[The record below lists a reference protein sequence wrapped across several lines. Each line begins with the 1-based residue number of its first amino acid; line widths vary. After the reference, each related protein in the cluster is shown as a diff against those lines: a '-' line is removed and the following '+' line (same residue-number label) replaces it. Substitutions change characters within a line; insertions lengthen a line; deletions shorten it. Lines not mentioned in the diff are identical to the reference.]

1 VRGRRTDLI
10 FVIYVYQR
18 WVYRVDMKRVN
29 EFGFGGDNEGKP
41 AALAGVGDATKQ
53 NKGVRAPPNTSRL
66 LSHPTHECEGEG
78 RRWGNRSEAKRGG
91 AMGAVRRTSMYAYAS
106 LWLG

>member
-1 VRGRRTDLI
+1 MRGRRTDLI

-66 LSHPTHECEGEG
+66 LTLPAWPAAKNHLYPVTG
-78 RRWGNRSEAKRGG
+78 RRVVGRRMPK
-91 AMGAVRRTSMYAYAS
+91 MMMVRRAAEAPRDIY
-106 LWLG
+106 